1 MIYHLLRLLYIMIS
15 LLQDDLWKEVEQVY
29 YPHI

>member
-1 MIYHLLRLLYIMIS
+1 MIYHLLRLLCIMIS
-15 LLQDDLWKEVEQVY
+15 LLQDDLRKEVEQVY